1 LGKITSRNPNAKSE
15 LAGRGPRLRS
25 LEPGFALAQS
35 ILPPQTTIIL
45 NSIADGVFTVDLNWR
60 ITFFNRAAEEITGIL
75 AAEALGRPCCEVFR
89 ANVCETACVLN
100 HTLETGKQVV
110 CQPIAILRADSKEIP
125 ITVSTALLKDEQGK
139 IIGGVETF
147 RDLSLVEDLRREIH
161 RQYRLGDIISKS
173 PLMQKIFVLLPDI
186 AHTDS
191 TVLIQGESG
200 TGKEL
205 VARALHNL
213 SRRARGPFVAVNCG
227 ALPDTLLESEL
238 FGHTAGAFTDAKRDR
253 RGRFAMA
260 EGGTLFLDEFGDVSP
275 ALQVRLLRVLEERAY
290 MPLGSSKS
298 VKADV
303 RIITATHK
311 DLARLVAEGAFRK
324 DLYYRINVVKLT
336 LPRLAERKE
345 DIPLLAEH
353 FIERFNK
360 LQNKNILGLSYDALA
375 IFMRH
380 DWPGNIRELENAIE
394 HAFILCPQGLIQPG
408 HLPDHLRR
416 ESQPGA
422 LPASLSLKE
431 QEKRVLREALERNGW
446 RRLATARE
454 LGIDKNTLRRKIKRF
469 ALVPLEAGYPPKLV
483 K

>member
-1 LGKITSRNPNAKSE
+1 MGKTTSRNPKAKSE
-15 LAGRGPRLRS
+15 LAGQGRRLRS
-25 LEPGFALAQS
+25 LEPGFAPAQS
-35 ILPPQTTIIL
+35 GLPPQTAIIL

-60 ITFFNRAAEEITGIL
+60 ITFFNRAAEEITGIP

-110 CQPIAILRADSKEIP
+110 CQPIAILRADGKEIP
-125 ITVSTALLKDEQGK
+125 ITVSTALLKDEQGE

-173 PLMQKIFVLLPDI
+173 PLMQKIFALLPDI

-238 FGHTAGAFTDAKRDR
+238 FGHSAGAFTDARRDR
-253 RGRFAMA
+253 LGRFAMA

-290 MPLGSSKS
+290 MPLGSSKR

-311 DLARLVAEGAFRK
+311 ELERLVAEGAFRK

-360 LQNKNILGLSYDALA
+360 LQNKKILGLSYDSLA

-394 HAFILCPQGLIQPG
+394 HAFILCPQGLIHPD

-416 ESQPGA
+416 DSHPGA
-422 LPASLSLKE
+422 LPEGLSLKE
-431 QEKRVLREALERNGW
+431 QEKRVLWEALERNGW

-469 ALVPLEAGYPPKLV
+469 GLAPPEAGYPPKLV
-483 K
+483 L